1 MSVDHQM
8 SEVTAIAR
16 IKEIFTQDYQV
27 SADKIAEVVN
37 ICDELNESLSSQEN
51 PDFDFYLHFLQSLRL
66 FFNSEFLFLSNRM
79 KKALNNYQKVQE
91 GISRIQSDFPE
102 FYSKWQYHVDRLLL
116 RTDARIQNLR
126 ARTIFEENDVAQAE
140 ILFTEAIK
148 RYTNELEIEQKEQ
161 DYYHY
166 FDSLRN
172 IYYVTG
178 LLYNLRGLSSLKS
191 NEMYQALRFF
201 RKARFLGQ
209 ESSNDDFNNTRT
221 HIMNLG
227 IQKLEKQAETF
238 FTAGVLNSETELY
251 DKASIEYNKSAQLYR
266 SLRKIQSNIEYEL
279 QEQMQMS
286 SYYEALA
293 KDNLAKDNNE
303 LAATNFTNA
312 RKTLEGMLSKLPS
325 EELAS
330 SFKPQILYFEAM
342 TMFCNAVGE
351 YDQLMPEAMGHFL
364 EATSL
369 LENAKMKSEELNNKP
384 LIDGC
389 TDALNR
395 LNSYQNIAEIMF
407 QSDGLSEE

>member
-1 MSVDHQM
+1 MN
-8 SEVTAIAR
+8 EVTAVAR
-16 IKEIFTQDYQV
+16 IKEIFTQDYQI

-37 ICDELNESLSSQEN
+37 ICDELNEILSSQEN
-51 PDFDFYLHFLQSLRL
+51 PDFEFYLHFLQNLRL

-79 KKALNNYQKVQE
+79 NKALNNYHKLQE
-91 GISRIQSDFPE
+91 GISKIQSKFPDF
-102 FYSKWQYHVDRLLL
+102 YAQWQYDIDRLLL

-126 ARTIFEENDVAQAE
+126 ARTTFEENDLAQAE

-148 RYTNELEIEQKEQ
+148 RYSNELEMEQERQ

-178 LLYNLRGLSSLKS
+178 LLYDLRGKSTLKS
-191 NEMYQALRFF
+191 DEMYQALRFF

-209 ESSNDDFNNTRT
+209 ESSNDDFNETRT
-221 HIMNLG
+221 QIIKLG
-227 IQKLEKQAETF
+227 LEKLEKQAESF
-238 FTAGVLNSETELY
+238 FTTGVLHSENEAY
-251 DKASIEYNKSAQLYR
+251 NKASLEYNKSAQLYR

-293 KDNLAKDNNE
+293 KDSMAKDNHE
-303 LAATNFTNA
+303 FAATNFTYA
-312 RKTLEGMLSKLPS
+312 YKILDGMLSKLPG
-325 EELAS
+325 EELAN
-330 SFKPQILYFEAM
+330 SFKPQILYFNAM
-342 TMFCNAVGE
+342 TMFCNAVVE
-351 YDQLMPEAMGHFL
+351 YDQLMPEAMAHFT
-364 EATSL
+364 EATQV
-369 LENAKMKSEELNNKP
+369 LESAKAKAEELNNIP

-389 TDALNR
+389 TEAINK